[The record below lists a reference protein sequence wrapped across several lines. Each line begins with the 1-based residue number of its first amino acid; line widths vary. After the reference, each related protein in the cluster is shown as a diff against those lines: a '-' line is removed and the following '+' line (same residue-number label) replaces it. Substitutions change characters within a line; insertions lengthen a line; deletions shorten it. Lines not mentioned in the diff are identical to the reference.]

1 VTTVVNLIDGQS
13 LVGRR
18 RWWAWP
24 WTVVLTGARSGDGPP
39 LDGRVVVPRHAV
51 LWMQVV

>member
-1 VTTVVNLIDGQS
+1 MIVVNLIDGTA
-13 LVGRR
+13 LVGVR

-24 WTVVLTGARSGDGPP
+24 WTVVLTGVRAENDKPI
-39 LDGRVVVPRHAV
+39 DGRVVVPRRAV

>member
-1 VTTVVNLIDGQS
+1 MTTVVNLIDGQS

-24 WTVVLTGARSGDGPP
+24 WTVVLIGARAGDVPI
-39 LDGRVVVPRHAV
+39 DGRVVVPRRAV